1 MIDSDSK
8 NNIQNLHIPGFNK
21 TYEGSSFG
29 VGFGYKISYLIP
41 IIKK

>member
-1 MIDSDSK
+1 MIDSGSK